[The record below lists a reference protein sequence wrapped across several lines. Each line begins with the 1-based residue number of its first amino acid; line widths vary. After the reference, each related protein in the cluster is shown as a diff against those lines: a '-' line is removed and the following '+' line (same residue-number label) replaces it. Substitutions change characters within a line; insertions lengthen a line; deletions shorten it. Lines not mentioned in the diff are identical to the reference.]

1 MDDGVTPQCASVDIM
16 EANIWGFKTQSS
28 PCEFGECDQANQC
41 QRKATDATN
50 GSEYGPGSDYL
61 VNSNESYHVR
71 TEFWTMAEGDSY
83 TDLYEIRT
91 TLTQGESTVV
101 ISQDCEG
108 NMAGLTGRMNSMA
121 IGISLTDVGK
131 VNDVAYGE
139 CGWECSEYV
148 DEEEP
153 VTKISN
159 IVWSSDNSVT

>member
-1 MDDGVTPQCASVDIM
+1 
-16 EANIWGFKTQSS
+16 
-28 PCEFGECDQANQC
+28 
-41 QRKATDATN
+41 
-50 GSEYGPGSDYL
+50 
-61 VNSNESYHVR
+61 
-71 TEFWTMAEGDSY
+71 
-83 TDLYEIRT
+83 
-91 TLTQGESTVV
+91 
-101 ISQDCEG
+101 
-108 NMAGLTGRMNSMA
+108 MAGLTGRMNSMA